1 LKREL
6 YTGDKN
12 DMTIKNSIEFS
23 LGYNFDPEL
32 IDVVHKLNLTYG
44 GQRRITEFFAAL
56 PDGPYLSTRPGN
68 RILNTSWG
76 QFEQQLK
83 RMKEH
88 SISFNYLFNAK
99 TDLNE
104 IDLSEFKTFL
114 NKLFEIGVSK
124 LIAYSPE
131 LCSFIKK
138 GNPDF
143 EVTISSVYNIRSK
156 SQLDEVHASG
166 ADCAYLDSIFINRN
180 FHLLRELRDYA
191 RIPLKLYANVSC
203 LSQCLNKDLHYT
215 ALSSSDKSYQVEMN
229 DKLFKYCSLEKLNNP
244 LVWLQMQ
251 WIRPEDID
259 AYVEEGFN
267 HFKLTDRL
275 APTETLSM
283 IAEHYLQGK
292 SPDDLFP
299 IMERNGSKF
308 KSFATAN
315 QKPIFVANSKIPT
328 DFIEHFRKGE
338 CNSTDINCRY
348 CNEIALQAI
357 HVYPVIISPVAH
369 KRCEVF

>member
-1 LKREL
+1 
-6 YTGDKN
+6 
-12 DMTIKNSIEFS
+12 MTIKNSIEFS

-68 RILNTSWG
+68 RILNTSWR

-131 LCSFIKK
+131 LCRFIKK
-138 GNPDF
+138 VNPHF
-143 EVTISSVYNIRSK
+143 EITISSVYNIRSK
-156 SQLDEVHASG
+156 AQIDEVHASG

-180 FHLLRELRDYA
+180 FHLLRALKDYA

-203 LSQCLNKDLHYT
+203 LSQCPNKDLHYT
-215 ALSSSDKSYQVEMN
+215 ALSIPDKSYQVEMN
-229 DKLFKYCSLEKLNNP
+229 DKLFNYCSLEKINNP
-244 LVWLQMQ
+244 TVWLQMQ

-259 AYVEEGFN
+259 VYVQEGFS

-275 APTETLSM
+275 APTETLTM
-283 IAEHYLQGK
+283 IAEHYLQGE
-292 SPDDLFP
+292 SPADLFP
-299 IMERNGSKF
+299 LMERNGSKF
-308 KSFATAN
+308 KSIATDN
-315 QKPIFVANSKIPT
+315 NNPIVVDNLKIPK
-328 DFIEHFRKGE
+328 DFIEHFRKGD
-338 CNSTDINCRY
+338 CVSANIDCRY
-348 CNEIALQAI
+348 CNEVANKSIT
-357 HVYPVIISPVAH
+357 ISNHFDKTPNQSNMEEITVLC
-369 KRCEVF
+369 K